1 MEPVYLAAGAAA
13 LIIVVAAGLVWRRRR
28 QYGPRLRRLLVLH
41 SDARVRDV
49 VIPDG
54 LDGHIQI
61 DHVLRTKAGF
71 VVIDV
76 VKVNGPVFG
85 GDRIDDWTVMGRGR
99 GHPFKNPLAANNAR
113 VLAVR
118 GLVPGVPVYGLVVL
132 LGDVSFP
139 KGTPARTVTLETLA
153 AALDALPTLPPTTAV
168 DIDEAWY
175 GLASAGAP
183 K

>member
-1 MEPVYLAAGAAA
+1 MEPLYVAAGAAL
-13 LIIVVAAGLVWRRRR
+13 LIIAIAAGLVLRRRR
-28 QYGPRLRRLLVLH
+28 QLGPRLRRLLVLY
-41 SDARVRDV
+41 SDARARDV

-76 VKVNGPVFG
+76 VKLDGPVFG

-99 GHPFKNPLAANNAR
+99 GHKFKNPLAANNAR

-118 GLVPGVPVYGLVVL
+118 TLVPAVPVYGLVVL

-139 KGTPARTVTLETLA
+139 KGTPSRTVTLETLP
-153 AALDALPTLPPTTAV
+153 AALNALPQLPENANLNV
-168 DIDEAWY
+168 DEAWY
-175 GLASAGAP
+175 GLASAATV